1 MDQQNTQIA
10 FAPADPWQPYQN
22 GQKPGPVP
30 EPAEFGAIFIM
41 VTVAAVFL
49 VRRLSR
55 PPR

>member
-41 VTVAAVFL
+41 VTVAAVIL